1 LACKRKD
8 QIKNEKSI
16 LKMNFFYEFWQFLRI
31 RKKYWLLPIIIVLV
45 IFGGLIVLTQ
55 GSVVAPFIYAIF

>member
-1 LACKRKD
+1 
-8 QIKNEKSI
+8 
-16 LKMNFFYEFWQFLRI
+16 MNFFYEFWQFLRI

-55 GSVVAPFIYAIF
+55 GSVITPFIYAIF